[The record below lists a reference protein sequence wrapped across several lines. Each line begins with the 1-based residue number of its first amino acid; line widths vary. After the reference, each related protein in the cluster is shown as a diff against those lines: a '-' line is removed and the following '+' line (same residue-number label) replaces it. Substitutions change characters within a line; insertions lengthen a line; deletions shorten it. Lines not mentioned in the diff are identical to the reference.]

1 MAEKFLSPRYF
12 LQNTV
17 LFLLLL
23 VLQNTVE
30 KVFFIKGTF
39 QEHIQLSGFALL
51 LNYDIRVCI
60 KRLLTLLA
68 EQKQLSCWLL
78 KKREKK
84 VLR

>member
-1 MAEKFLSPRYF
+1 MYYF
-12 LQNTV
+12 FQ
-17 LFLLLL
+17 LL
-23 VLQNTVE
+23 VLENTVE
-30 KVFFIKGTF
+30 KVFFIKGKI
-39 QEHIQLSGFALL
+39 QEHMQLSGFALL
-51 LNYDIRVCI
+51 LNDETRVCI

>member
-1 MAEKFLSPRYF
+1 MSPRYF

-30 KVFFIKGTF
+30 KVFFIKGKI
-39 QEHIQLSGFALL
+39 QGHMQLSGFALL
-51 LNYDIRVCI
+51 LNDETSI
-60 KRLLTLLA
+60 KRLLTLVA

-78 KKREKK
+78 KKGKRKS
-84 VLR
+84 